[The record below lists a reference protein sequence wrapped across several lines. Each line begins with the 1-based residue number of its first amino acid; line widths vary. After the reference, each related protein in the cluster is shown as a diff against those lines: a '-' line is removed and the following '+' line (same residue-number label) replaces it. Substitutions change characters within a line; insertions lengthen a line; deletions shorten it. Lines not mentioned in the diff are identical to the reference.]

1 MRNVLTGMAVLLV
14 AVAATNVYADC
25 TCDVSKV
32 KNGWC
37 GDHSFGY
44 YDSVQIKSKKLYTA
58 LAGQE
63 FKADEKSKCYGCKTA
78 MTKNGRCPDCGTGF
92 VDKKAYNSKVAYL
105 LANGVQKDVSK
116 IYCESCKKA
125 AKAGAGWC
133 GSCNVGMVGNVLHK
147 SKESFETA
155 KQARTILVSAAK
167 SKCETCAVA
176 MVTDGTCES
185 CKLTFKDGEKQKG

>member
-58 LAGQE
+58 LAGSE
-63 FKADEKSKCYGCKTA
+63 VEADKMKCDACKTA
-78 MTKNGRCPDCGTGF
+78 LAKNGRCDDHGLGF
-92 VDKKAYNSKVAYL
+92 VDKKEFKSKVAYL

-116 IYCESCKKA
+116 LYCTGCKKA
-125 AKAGAGWC
+125 VKAGAGWC
-133 GSCNVGMVGNVLHK
+133 DSCNAGMVGNVVHK
-147 SKESFETA
+147 SKKNYEAA
-155 KQARTILVSAAK
+155 KKARTILVSAGK

-185 CKLTFKDGEKQKG
+185 CKITYKDGEKQKG